1 MPSERGL
8 LQGLRCIEHFAEP
21 GCEKWT
27 SMDKVLGESES
38 GPAELLRLRRLI
50 ASTSSGRKG
59 VSRMLSREPCKN
71 CACADICGCARRVDA
86 IAKGHS
92 LVLSSDTELF
102 CGVKVSSLCY

>member
-59 VSRMLSREPCKN
+59 VSRMLNPARTAHAQIYAVARE
-71 CACADICGCARRVDA
+71 
-86 IAKGHS
+86 
-92 LVLSSDTELF
+92 ELM
-102 CGVKVSSLCY
+102 L